1 MHKFKVRQNENG
13 VYEIY
18 IDDRKVMLRGC
29 DIRLRRDEIPTV
41 KCEFFSSD
49 DVDIQGILEL
59 SDKDLLRMIK
69 VKLDDKEFYRDLL
82 WTIGEPDGI

>member
-1 MHKFKVRQNENG
+1 MHRFKVRQNENG

-59 SDKDLLRMIK
+59 SDKDLLRM
-69 VKLDDKEFYRDLL
+69 VKNRLNDKEFFKSLM
-82 WTIGEPDGI
+82 WVINE